1 MTSKDQIRQ
10 AKEDTTAAELGF
22 IKAASHDILANTILY
37 RYSDSKDEF
46 ISYGNLDGGIIK
58 KINRDGKEQIQNY
71 LIKDGKEF
79 FLDIWTTS
87 IYLPTGGYQLYI
99 KKPKNSTMKQV
110 LGKQIIEEKAPVPE
124 IKPPINPGVSPV
136 TPKKTLDSLVKD
148 FPIGKEIKFKRSSL
162 EGHHGLVTSII
173 SGKVVGFGI
182 QVEGKDSYGS
192 KWNPEFVRIDD
203 VIKPPSYNYQLQED
217 PDGKKYALINGL
229 PVNLTPKVGGRRK
242 TKSKSRKSRKSTRK
256 SRK

>member
-1 MTSKDQIRQ
+1 
-10 AKEDTTAAELGF
+10 
-22 IKAASHDILANTILY
+22 
-37 RYSDSKDEF
+37 
-46 ISYGNLDGGIIK
+46 
-58 KINRDGKEQIQNY
+58 
-71 LIKDGKEF
+71 
-79 FLDIWTTS
+79 
-87 IYLPTGGYQLYI
+87 
-99 KKPKNSTMKQV
+99 MKQV
-110 LGKQIIEEKAPVPE
+110 LGKQIIEENAPVPE

-182 QVEGKDSYGS
+182 QVEGKDTYGS

-203 VIKPPSYNYQLQED
+203 VIKPPSYNYQLQNGT
-217 PDGKKYALINGL
+217 DGKFAIVNGYKV
-229 PVNLTPKVGGRRK
+229 PLTPKVGGRRK